1 MAQRYKKIG
10 IGLILALTVA
20 MTNSCAAGCNTAAS
34 LLRVAGDSMEG
45 SDHAALNAIPGEQVC
60 VSHTGG
66 LE

>member
-1 MAQRYKKIG
+1 MAQRSKKIG

-34 LLRVAGDSMEG
+34 LLHVAGDSMEG
-45 SDHAALNAIPGEQVC
+45 SDHAALLPIPGEQVC
-60 VSHTGG
+60 VSQTGN